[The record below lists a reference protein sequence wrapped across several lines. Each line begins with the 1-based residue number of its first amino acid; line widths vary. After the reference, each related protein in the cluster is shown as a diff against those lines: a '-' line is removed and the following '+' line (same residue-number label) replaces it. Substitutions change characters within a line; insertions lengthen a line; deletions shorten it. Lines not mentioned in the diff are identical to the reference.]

1 MENNLFNIDNFNVIN
16 DDEYYYVFRALNNAD
31 NKDIENGTITGENGV
46 IERIRTDR
54 ERFEEENSDAPRY
67 KGSSEK
73 SLVETWDHIK
83 QHYIKET
90 NCISLSSNSNVSV
103 VYGEGYKDKYIMV
116 KVPKK
121 DMGKTYFAGQYMID
135 ELSKI
140 IDEAI
145 KKVSNKSDLLKVLQN
160 IEESQNIEDIREL
173 TSSIYKKCSSQGIYT
188 GKKNQLENKQSI
200 VDRLGNKQFFSAE
213 QQLEYTRIISK
224 LSILEATGNIGTIL
238 PRTRDNQSLIATIG
252 MAFSSGELIHYGDI
266 EQNELIEISRPMMD
280 MISLVQQMKDRDKSN
295 TNLKELENQLIK
307 YANDGYTV
315 LEENGVVYFYNG
327 NNKIEIPNI
336 NSSILFEERKDINEQ
351 LSLEN
356 VYEFTKG
363 EIGYGKAKQVI
374 NFAYQLSKAKQK
386 SHELVKILKTI
397 APNNPIINKMDS
409 ECFVINSNI
418 VRRQDGNGV
427 KICESVNLD
436 SNRTRKKI
444 VSEEEQKTIVE
455 MINSMNDAELKE
467 FNSNLY
473 SGAILQR
480 ISNGTEAKNE
490 NEYYAEAI
498 IDTLDIARIYKKNT
512 NKDKTLNEN
521 ERQKIIGMLKNVNC
535 KRIYNAF
542 IASGVNQE
550 NISDY
555 IINILAEG
563 GYKGYSIEE
572 LSKLD
577 NLEEIIKINVE
588 NKNLKGHIYPS
599 TMERLR
605 GINDN
610 DNIVEGT
617 EINLRDYQQETID
630 NVDRIFAEGK
640 RFAGVVL
647 PTGAGKSF
655 VAMTEMLKK
664 QNGNILYIAPQQ
676 EILSQIQR
684 HILKNIANVEVL
696 TTDEIETLKKE
707 QNVTNS
713 NQLKLPNGKILPTQ
727 ASEYVKNVFPHLKL
741 LCYQGLSSKNE
752 SELTEEEK
760 SQKESE
766 ERELR
771 DILKNADADLIVF
784 DELHRSGAK
793 TWKGV
798 VNQLIDAN
806 SNADILGI
814 TATPIRD
821 TDHVDMMR
829 EIATM
834 VNTYSEEKLN
844 TKQYLGYE
852 MYLTDAIQ
860 RGLVVEPQLVSFDFM
875 LRDTDE
881 YQEIVEM
888 IASEKDENKK
898 KELIEIKEQ
907 IDDLISGDT
916 EITEHIKNNISQ
928 KESEAIGKIIKD
940 TIQKK
945 DGRYIVFLPQH
956 SGNDN
961 LSETQY
967 FEQQEQKIRELLSEV
982 DENAEIYRLSSD
994 DKKTENHRAIT
1005 DFENSSSEH
1014 LKVMLAINKLNE
1026 GVHVDGI
1033 NGEIMYRKIN
1043 DGSTIL
1049 YLQQLGRVIYSLDPN
1064 KHVLE
1069 DEIPI
1074 VYDIYNNYLVQDLNR
1089 TINQTTPKS
1098 DLQRLQEIID
1108 WMDKHDYENLD
1119 INSKDINEARKA
1131 VALKK
1136 IQNKYKKYRDGID
1149 NPRLSKSD
1157 IYEIEQILALANS
1170 IDLFNKD
1177 LGERIVPPGE
1187 KELNEVQLFKITA
1200 TQKNFLELY
1209 KKANKVRGNS
1219 ERHQNRPTAKL
1230 NDIMDILSTL
1240 SSNDIFISNNLIK
1253 YNDKLSDVIS
1263 KCPKEFRTILQE
1275 ELYMYEEDYPIGK
1288 EYNFAKAS
1296 FRDNQVWKYF
1306 ENSDV
1311 RKLYTCGIFEDV
1323 DNDYLADIQDE
1334 NKRARLSRDALSNN
1348 FVVVGPEKL
1357 KHLHVK
1363 TGTIYDEDGNVFKI
1377 EEKDEHS
1384 QSDFEELV
1392 SIIESLYNEYNC
1404 SFLANEQE
1412 ESIPEYIR
1420 DYVYSLTGK
1429 YPRNTT
1435 IPPKYKFKEKII
1447 NAREYLEGK
1456 DLDIDTVIRY
1466 KKYGILPLNLNEDG
1480 IDLDTGLSKDEFGIS
1495 PEKFVEN
1502 QKNKKRFDKIIKV
1515 LSDGLE
1521 TLISREQCSFANE
1534 NVEEIL
1540 DCSPLQLY
1548 TAMWDFAPNDILR
1561 LGHAY
1566 NIREEILFAR
1576 NYLENLDI
1584 DYSDKEMITKYKML
1598 GILPIHLDEKGID
1611 IETGL
1616 SKEQLHFK
1624 RNLSEEYESAY
1635 EKRTIEKE
1643 QERAEQRQRSEN
1655 NRKMNKEKRKSEAM
1669 ELAKNMFKGI
1679 DIATELLK
1687 KGIIVEGQDI
1697 ERSTTVKDLF
1707 INSGYTNQEE
1717 IKDLCLQMGIDIK
1730 DNIGEKLSFIKS
1742 AYNYQEPRSGLGKI
1756 YSELFISYYD
1766 HMFELVQLGI
1776 VPVSKNGLVQKGPY
1790 KSSVPVSKNGIIQ
1803 IGKFK
1808 GRPVMDYSS
1817 LKEEV
1822 QQEEQKRYISN
1833 DDGYNEN
1840 GEFLYSGKFYTY
1852 NPSTGKKADGTYAIE
1867 ARNERGFNPDKTYKD
1882 TGELYD
1888 ENGLDFDYRNREG
1901 IDTIYGF
1908 GKDGYYY
1915 KKQEDGTYI
1924 NTYLKHNPVGFKA
1937 DKRHA
1942 VTKMAVDIRGFNIDG
1957 ICKRNKDSIYDEN
1970 GFKQDGTFQ
1979 ETGELYH
1986 NGYNAYG
1993 VDENGKNKNGRVHS
2007 DIIFTQGYI
2016 DAIMS
2021 GKKNTYLKQFYKNI
2035 NKTNYNKILAEV
2047 DIRICR
2053 ASLMY
2058 PEIQEKIQQNIRK
2071 CTMKLTEWKRDLQK
2085 LEAEKVTN
2093 QEEIEKYKRSI
2104 EILKERIASIDPM
2117 ER

>member
-224 LSILEATGNIGTIL
+224 LSILEATENIGTIL

-315 LEENGVVYFYNG
+315 LEENGVVYFSNG

-336 NSSILFEERKDINEQ
+336 NTSILFEERKDINEQ

-480 ISNGTEAKNE
+480 ISNGTEAKTE

-684 HILKNIANVEVL
+684 HILKNIANAEVL

-1064 KHVLE
+1064 KPVLE

-1275 ELYMYEEDYPIGK
+1275 ELYMYEEDYPIGR
-1288 EYNFAKAS
+1288 EYNFAKNAFLDS
-1296 FRDNQVWKYF
+1296 HTWDYF
-1306 ENSDV
+1306 EKADI
-1311 RKLYTCGIFEDV
+1311 RKLYSCGIFEEI
-1323 DNDYLADIQDE
+1323 DNKFLEE
-1334 NKRARLSRDALSNN
+1334 NQLQIRWYRQALIGDFIRDGRKNLIGLN
-1348 FVVVGPEKL
+1348 
-1357 KHLHVK
+1357 VK
-1363 TGTIYDEDGNVFKI
+1363 TGTMFDEEGYDYAGYDANGYNRSGYNKLGIDKEGYDKNGWNSQGFNKETLTQYDIEGFDKDGYNKKGYNKKGYDRLGYNESGYNSYGWDKEGYSKEGYNMAGWNREGINRKTLSIYDKEGYDKNGYDITGWNREGINRETLSKYNKDGYDRYGWNKEGYNI
-1377 EEKDEHS
+1377 EGFDINGYNRDGYDIEGYDKDGYDRNGYNIAGWSREGINRETLLKYDKDGYNKS
-1384 QSDFEELV
+1384 GWNKEGINRETL
-1392 SIIESLYNEYNC
+1392 SIYDKN
-1404 SFLANEQE
+1404 
-1412 ESIPEYIR
+1412 
-1420 DYVYSLTGK
+1420 G
-1429 YPRNTT
+1429 
-1435 IPPKYKFKEKII
+1435 
-1447 NAREYLEGK
+1447 
-1456 DLDIDTVIRY
+1456 LDINGYD
-1466 KKYGILPLNLNEDG
+1466 KNG
-1480 IDLDTGLSKDEFGIS
+1480 IDLRGLTDAEIKLVNEVFSGIH
-1495 PEKFVEN
+1495 
-1502 QKNKKRFDKIIKV
+1502 
-1515 LSDGLE
+1515 
-1521 TLISREQCSFANE
+1521 
-1534 NVEEIL
+1534 
-1540 DCSPLQLY
+1540 
-1548 TAMWDFAPNDILR
+1548 TASI
-1561 LGHAY
+1561 
-1566 NIREEILFAR
+1566 
-1576 NYLENLDI
+1576 
-1584 DYSDKEMITKYKML
+1584 
-1598 GILPIHLDEKGID
+1598 
-1611 IETGL
+1611 
-1616 SKEQLHFK
+1616 
-1624 RNLSEEYESAY
+1624 
-1635 EKRTIEKE
+1635 
-1643 QERAEQRQRSEN
+1643 
-1655 NRKMNKEKRKSEAM
+1655 
-1669 ELAKNMFKGI
+1669 
-1679 DIATELLK
+1679 LLK
-1687 KGIIVEGQDI
+1687 KGIIKEGQIIGKECTVDELLINAGYVKREEREKITSQLDI
-1697 ERSTTVKDLF
+1697 NID
-1707 INSGYTNQEE
+1707 EE
-1717 IKDLCLQMGIDIK
+1717 IGK
-1730 DNIGEKLSFIKS
+1730 KLKQIKS
-1742 AYNYQEPRSGLGKI
+1742 AYDFENVKATSSIGRSYSKI
-1756 YSELFISYYD
+1756 FRKFSDRKYEMAL
-1766 HMFELVQLGI
+1766 LGI
-1776 VPVSKNGLVQKGPY
+1776 VPVSKNGVVPRGTY
-1790 KSSVPVSKNGIIQ
+1790 KSQTIQ
-1803 IGKFK
+1803 EYKELMIARK
-1808 GRPVMDYSS
+1808 
-1817 LKEEV
+1817 KEE
-1822 QQEEQKRYISN
+1822 EEEKQKRYILN
-1833 DDGYNEN
+1833 NDGYNEN
-1840 GEFLYSGKFYTY
+1840 GEFFYNGKFYTY

-1924 NTYLKHNPVGFKA
+1924 NTYLKHNPMGFKA

-1993 VDENGKNKNGRVHS
+1993 VDENGKDKTGKIHR
-2007 DIIFTQGYI
+2007 DILFAQGYI
-2016 DAIMS
+2016 DAVMN
-2021 GKKNTYLKQFYKNI
+2021 GKKNPYLQQNYKNYTA
-2035 NKTNYNKILAEV
+2035 NKNKVLAEV

-2058 PEIQEKIQQNIRK
+2058 PEIQEKMRQNIRE
-2071 CTMKLTEWKRDLQK
+2071 CNMKLTMWKRDLKK
-2085 LEAEKVTN
+2085 LELEKNAN
-2093 QEEIEKYKRSI
+2093 QQKIEEYKRSI
-2104 EILKERIASIDPM
+2104 EILKKRIASIDPM